1 MGGVRKEAEMKTW
14 EVAREVQA
22 YPGLGQAQDIVN
34 ELRGVPGAKCY
45 STLDSAM
52 RTLRITCTA
61 REQMKA
67 LRESRK

>member
-1 MGGVRKEAEMKTW
+1 MNQKKIMEEYHRWQQRALKD
-14 EVAREVQA
+14 
-22 YPGLGQAQDIVN
+22 QDIVN